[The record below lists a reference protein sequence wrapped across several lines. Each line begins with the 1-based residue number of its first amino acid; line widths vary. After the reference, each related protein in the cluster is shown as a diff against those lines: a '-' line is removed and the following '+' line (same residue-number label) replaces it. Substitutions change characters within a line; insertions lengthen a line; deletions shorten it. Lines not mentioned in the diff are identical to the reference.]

1 MGIRNIE
8 TSDIVLA
15 AVLKVKGYR
24 LESIQKD
31 GRKGIF
37 AFADVDDLVMNE
49 FNLGQSAVEPV
60 AFNNAVRALTTAAKR
75 IL

>member
-37 AFADVDDLVMNE
+37 AFADVDETVMNE
-49 FNLGQSAVEPV
+49 FNLGQTTVEPV